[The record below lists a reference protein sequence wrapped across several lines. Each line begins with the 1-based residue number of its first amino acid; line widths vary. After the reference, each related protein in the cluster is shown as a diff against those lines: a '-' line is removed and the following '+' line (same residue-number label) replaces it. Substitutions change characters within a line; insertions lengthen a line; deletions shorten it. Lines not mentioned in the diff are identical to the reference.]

1 MAIARFENIAINN
14 LTFSLTAF
22 GEQTTTTTKWFD
34 TRATVSAVG
43 NNLKISEKYRLYDNL
58 VRFRLNYTPNMQTIA
73 NAQHLFSITYRTQ
86 DWRINDVQET
96 DDRMSVLIMAY
107 RNDPVTAT

>member
-14 LTFSLTAF
+14 LTFGASAF

-34 TRATVSAVG
+34 TRATVSAVS

-58 VRFRLNYTPNMQTIA
+58 VRFRLNYTPHMQTIA
-73 NAQHLFSITYRTQ
+73 NAQQLYSITYRTQ
-86 DWRINDVQET
+86 EWRINDVQES
-96 DDRMSVLIMAY
+96 DDRMSVMITAY
-107 RNDPVTAT
+107 RNNPVTAP